1 MSADSADAFG
11 NSIGRAMADDRPL
24 PQYGEY
30 ATPEQQAAAMGKHYV
45 GKHDVGEHDVGEHDV
60 GQHDVAPGAPPTPQT
75 RVNLAPPGAAGQ
87 RPHGERAGVAGNA
100 ADRFATIF
108 QLGIGFVFLLN
119 SDYFHFAA
127 NFNSVSSQLGLAQ
140 RVPASLDQLGW
151 LLLTANILFLAAT
164 MLWAYTR
171 IRRDKL
177 TFWVPVVGY
186 VAFSLLVGVLL
197 YASV

>member
-1 MSADSADAFG
+1 
-11 NSIGRAMADDRPL
+11 MADDRPL

-45 GKHDVGEHDVGEHDV
+45 
-60 GQHDVAPGAPPTPQT
+60 APVAPPTPET
-75 RVNLAPPGAAGQ
+75 RVNLAPPGAPGQ
-87 RPHGERAGVAGNA
+87 RPLGQRSPGERPGVAGNA

-119 SDYFHFAA
+119 SDYFHVAE
-127 NFNSVSSQLGLAQ
+127 NFNTLSTQLGLTQ
-140 RVPASLDQLGW
+140 KVSGSLDQFGW
-151 LLLTANILFLAAT
+151 VLLAANILFLAAT

-186 VAFSLLVGVLL
+186 VAFSLVVGVIL
-197 YASV
+197 YASA